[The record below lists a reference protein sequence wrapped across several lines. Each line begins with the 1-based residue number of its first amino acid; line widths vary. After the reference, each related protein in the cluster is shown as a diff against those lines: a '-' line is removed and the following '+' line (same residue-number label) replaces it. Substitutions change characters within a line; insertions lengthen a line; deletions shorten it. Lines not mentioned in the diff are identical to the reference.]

1 MRKLYISL
9 LLLLTTIY
17 SFPQYKID
25 LSKTTEPTITPIPL
39 GHKVPKGKEIE
50 VNNQYM
56 TIGGQPVLPVMG
68 EFHYSRYDHRYWKDA
83 LQKMKASGITIVA
96 TYALWSLHE
105 EFEGC
110 QSWEDNLD
118 LRKFVQICQ
127 ELDLLVHL
135 RIGPYC
141 NAEINNGALPDWIVK
156 DKRFNTRSN
165 DPLYLEYSR
174 KWYQSLYAQVGDLL
188 YKNGGPIMAI
198 QLENEFVKSGLVISH
213 LMNFKRMAVEVG
225 FDVPL
230 YSMTHWMDSEYP
242 KGEIIPYAGYYIETP
257 WTASGKKELPISGF
271 EYFSYNR
278 ISNNIGTDII
288 KIEGDVESLGGIE
301 SDSPYFT
308 CEVGVGTTSFYYRR
322 AIIPQEMAGEN
333 INLRLGCGVNLMGY
347 YMYVG
352 GSNPVGEKRTFESSG
367 PRISYDYQAPIREF
381 GTLGDVMYETK
392 KYNYFMNDFGT
403 ALAPAIAYL
412 PVSNKNTE
420 NLQWA
425 VRETNN
431 TGFLFCS
438 NYLYKNDR
446 KDYKNV
452 QFNIKTKQETLKIP
466 RKSTLVKNGSY
477 FLWPFNQDL
486 NGILLK
492 YSTTQPICSHKEGNT
507 STYFFFQDDN
517 IEAEYLIENKNI
529 KEINV
534 INGINKTEKGQ
545 YFINGLKPGK
555 DCKIEIVKTNGD
567 RIILITLTE
576 KESDDIWKLTVN
588 GKDFIAITPAT
599 LVAENNT
606 VTLLSETPEQE
617 VWQYGN
623 GAFTSTTYKEK
634 ENRITPVIEQVSPMQ
649 QSAFIKPASGNK
661 VKREFDLY
669 TYSTSDR
676 VYLRVKSDNP
686 VSCIFN
692 DQNISLS
699 NCGEYLKSEIPAAS
713 IKEKNSIIFTLDNP
727 DAGVIAEIEVLL
739 KNGSRILWTTDNTWT
754 GTNDTQPV
762 ICLANKQKPS
772 RYGIEEKLAIFAITV
787 PDMMCEEAETRA
799 YISYNGDVANA
810 YIGSE
815 LINDSFNN
823 GTDWVIGLSRFREKL
838 QHNPLIIRIDGLKS
852 LDNNIYFEKAV
863 NETDYLTPGI
873 KQVIIKKD
881 YRFVVKR

>member
-1 MRKLYISL
+1 MRKLYLAL
-9 LLLLTTIY
+9 LFLLSTVY
-17 SFPQYKID
+17 SFSQYKID
-25 LSKTTEPTITPIPL
+25 LSKTQEPTITTIPL
-39 GHKVPKGKEIE
+39 GHKGPKGKEIE

-56 TIGGQPVLPVMG
+56 TIGGKPVLPVMG
-68 EFHYSRYDHRYWKDA
+68 EFHYSRMNHHYWKDA
-83 LQKMKASGITIVA
+83 LLKMKASGVNIVA
-96 TYALWSLHE
+96 TYMLWSLHE
-105 EFEGC
+105 EFEGKPNF
-110 QSWEDNLD
+110 EGNLD
-118 LRKFVQICQ
+118 VKKFVELCK

-135 RIGPYC
+135 RIGPHC
-141 NAEINNGALPDWIVK
+141 NAEIHNGALPDWIVQ
-156 DKRFNTRSN
+156 DKRFQTRSN
-165 DPLYLEYSR
+165 DPLYLEYTR
-174 KWYQSLYAQVGDLL
+174 KWYRAIYTEVGDLL

-198 QLENEFVKSGLVISH
+198 QLENEFVKSGMVISH
-213 LMNFKRMAVEVG
+213 LMNLKQIAVETG
-225 FDVPL
+225 FDVPI
-230 YSMTHWMDSEYP
+230 YSMTHWMDTEYP

-288 KIEGDVESLGGIE
+288 KVEGDVESLGGIE

-367 PRISYDYQAPIREF
+367 PRVSYDYQAPVREF

-403 ALAPAIAYL
+403 ALAPAVAYL

-431 TGFLFCS
+431 TGYLFCS

-466 RKSTLVKNGSY
+466 RKSTVVKNGSY
-477 FLWPFNQDL
+477 FLWPFNQEL
-486 NGILLK
+486 SGILLK
-492 YSTTQPICSHKEGNT
+492 YSTTQPICSHKEGKT
-507 STYFFFQDDN
+507 TTYFFFQDDN
-517 IEAEYLIENKNI
+517 IEAEYLIDNKNI

-534 INGINKTEKGQ
+534 VNGINKTEKGQ

-588 GKDFIAITPAT
+588 GKDYVAITPAT
-599 LVAENNT
+599 LITENNT
-606 VTLLSETPEQE
+606 VTFISETPEQE

-623 GAFTSTTYKEK
+623 GTFTSTTYKEK
-634 ENRITPVIEQVSPMQ
+634 ENRITPVIEQITPMQ
-649 QSAFIKPASGNK
+649 QSAYIKPVSGNK

-669 TYSTSDR
+669 TYSTPDR
-676 VYLRVKSDNP
+676 VYLRVKSDTP

-692 DQNISLS
+692 DQNITLS

-713 IKEKNSIIFTLDNP
+713 IKEKNTIMFTLDNP
-727 DAGVIAEIEVLL
+727 DSGVIAEVEVLL
-739 KNGSRILWTTDNTWT
+739 KNGSRILGTTDNTWT
-754 GTNDTQPV
+754 GTDDKQPV

-787 PDMMCEEAETRA
+787 PDIMCGEAETRA
-799 YISYNGDVANA
+799 YISYNGDVGNA
-810 YIGSE
+810 YIGSG

-823 GTDWVIGLSRFREKL
+823 GTDWIISLSRFREKL
-838 QHNPLIIRIDGLKS
+838 QHSPLIIRIDGLKS

-873 KQVIIKKD
+873 KEVIIKND